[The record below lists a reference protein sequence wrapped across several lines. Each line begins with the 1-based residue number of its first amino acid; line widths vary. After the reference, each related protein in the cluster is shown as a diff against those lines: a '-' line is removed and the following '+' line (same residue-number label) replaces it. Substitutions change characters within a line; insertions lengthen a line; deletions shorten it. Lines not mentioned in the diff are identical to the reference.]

1 MDKYLAKISKFLS
14 LVLRHQPEVIGLNL
28 DAQGWVSI
36 NELLAAANAHGT
48 EIDDDLLLLVV
59 HENDKQRFAISPDGL
74 RIRANQGHSIDVSL
88 GLPPIA
94 PPAELYHGT
103 VDRFLESIRQQGLIK
118 GARQYVHLSA
128 DLKTASKVGARRGKP
143 VVLTINSKEMHAAG
157 IEFYQS
163 ENGVWLT
170 DHVPATFL
178 RFPE

>member
-1 MDKYLAKISKFLS
+1 MDKQLVKKSKFLS

-28 DAQGWVSI
+28 DAQGWTSI
-36 NELLAAANAHGT
+36 DELLTAANSHGT
-48 EIDDDLLLLVV
+48 AIDYDLLLRVV

-88 GLPPIA
+88 GLQPVA

-128 DLKTASKVGARRGKP
+128 DRKTAEMVGARRGKS
-143 VVLTINSKEMHAAG
+143 VVLRVYAAKMQAAG
-157 IEFYQS
+157 FEFYLS

-170 DHVPATFL
+170 DQVPSSFL
-178 RFPE
+178 SFPE